1 MNASPLRIPIR
12 VRAAL
17 AAGSA
22 LLLAGCANAAQPAA
36 VRGGD
41 EASGRGR
48 YPVTVDVMDD
58 AGKKLKQTVGAEP
71 KRVVVIGQAL
81 AELMVEFGL
90 DDRIVG
96 VGYLDNSYSKYADRI
111 AKLPKIS
118 DQLPSR
124 EAVLALRPDLVL
136 TMSFALKPDKI
147 GEIPFWNER
156 GVDVLPA
163 VNYTAGRDLDSY
175 YEDVRHVG
183 EVFGRTER
191 TEAYTRDQ
199 KSRIAAIGRRAKKA
213 TDSPEV
219 LLVAS
224 GGRDTYDYYAPSLGL
239 VDEMVN
245 GAGGT
250 YLELTDDSYAQLS
263 LESIVAADPDKII
276 VTEFQKSD
284 GAKSRDRLLRD
295 PRLKN
300 VTAIRNGAVM
310 IADYTTS
317 IRGSLA
323 LADLCE
329 DVAEFVHPDLFPAS

>member
-1 MNASPLRIPIR
+1 MRT
-12 VRAAL
+12 RAAL
-17 AAGSA
+17 ATGAV
-22 LLLAGCANAAQPAA
+22 LLLAGCTHVARPAA
-36 VRGGD
+36 AHGSADPAAR
-41 EASGRGR
+41 AY

-58 AGKKLKQTVGAEP
+58 AGKKLTQTVGAEP
-71 KRVVVIGQAL
+71 ERVVVIGQAL
-81 AELMVEFGL
+81 AELLIEFGL
-90 DDRIVG
+90 EDRIVG

-118 DQLPSR
+118 DQLPSK
-124 EAVLALRPDLVL
+124 EAVLARRPDLVL
-136 TMSFALKPDKI
+136 TMSFALKPDQI
-147 GEIPFWNER
+147 GEVPFWNER
-156 GVDVLPA
+156 GVNVLPA

-175 YEDVRHVG
+175 YEDVRHLG

-191 TEAYTRDQ
+191 TEAHIREQ
-199 KSRIAAIGRRAKKA
+199 KSRIAAIEHRAEKA

-219 LLVAS
+219 LLVAG

-239 VDEMVN
+239 VDEMVD

-250 YLELTDDSYAQLS
+250 YLELAEDTYAQLS

-284 GAKSRDRLLRD
+284 GAESRDRLLRD

-300 VTAIRNGAVM
+300 VTAVKNGDVM
-310 IADYTTS
+310 TADYTTA

-323 LADLCE
+323 LADLSE
-329 DVAEFVHPDLFPAS
+329 DIAAFVRPDLFPAP